1 LEVIMPAMEM
11 EFLQAEVTERK
22 LRLEAAVALV
32 PHDQNLKSLLRE
44 VDSTLERMADGTYGL
59 CEVCHDPIEK
69 DRLLANPLV
78 RYCLD
83 HLNKSER
90 DALQRDLDLATQLQ
104 SKLLPPSKL
113 CACGW
118 DTCHH
123 YAPLGAVSGDYCD
136 LIEHNGSLF
145 FFLGDVSG
153 KGISASL
160 LMTQIHTL
168 FRNFLTMGI
177 PLSLVVAHVNR
188 SICEKVLTGHYVTIV
203 CGQANPN
210 GEVEI
215 YNAGHPPVIVTNRDD
230 VLLLESTGVPLGLF
244 QEANPSPTKLQ
255 LHTGDTIFLYTDGL
269 SEACCQDDE
278 YGVDRLTALMG
289 KHRSLSPTELVSV
302 CLKDLAEFTGATP
315 RTDDLTLLALQHTGA
330 A

>member
-1 LEVIMPAMEM
+1 MPAVEM

-22 LRLEAAVALV
+22 LRLEAAVATT
-32 PHDQNLKSLLRE
+32 PQDENLKSLLRE
-44 VDSTLERMADGTYGL
+44 VDSALERMADGTYGL
-59 CEVCHDPIEK
+59 CEECHDAIEK

-83 HLNKSER
+83 HLNRAER

-104 SKLLPPSKL
+104 SKLLPPAQM

-118 DTCHH
+118 DTSYH

-136 LIEHNGSLF
+136 LIEYNGSLF

-168 FRNFLTMGI
+168 FRNFLSMGI

-188 SICEKVLTGHYVTIV
+188 SICEKALTGHYVTIV
-203 CGQANPN
+203 CGQANAN

-244 QEANPSPTKLQ
+244 QEANPPATKLQ
-255 LHTGDTIFLYTDGL
+255 LEAGDTLFLYTDGL
-269 SEACCQDDE
+269 SEACCQEDE
-278 YGVDRLTALMG
+278 YGVDRLAELMG
-289 KHRSLSPTELVSV
+289 KHRPLSPTELVSV
-302 CLKDLAEFTGATP
+302 CLNDLAGFTGTTP
-315 RTDDLTLLALQHTGA
+315 RSDDLTLLALQRTGA